1 MIELYKFDSPD
12 IMYEN
17 KKGEFSYM
25 TSMKK
30 LEDKLEKK
38 KIRLQKL
45 LTEKDKLEIKIKE
58 LRADIEKLQANQFE
72 QFKKA
77 AKRENIE
84 IRIDDIPEILQLIKN
99 LQQGAKIEVLETTN
113 SDTVRANSSFES
125 SSTDDDDENKII
137 QRNGLRTL
145 ESLESVA
152 SITARR

>member
-1 MIELYKFDSPD
+1 
-12 IMYEN
+12 
-17 KKGEFSYM
+17 M

-45 LTEKDKLEIKIKE
+45 LAEKDKLEIKIKE

-84 IRIDDIPEILQLIKN
+84 IRVDDIPEILQLIKN
-99 LQQGAKIEVLETTN
+99 LQQGAKIEIEETTE
-113 SDTVRANSSFES
+113 SDTVVDEP
-125 SSTDDDDENKII
+125 SSTDDVDENKII

-152 SITARR
+152 SIIARK

>member
-1 MIELYKFDSPD
+1 
-12 IMYEN
+12 
-17 KKGEFSYM
+17 M

-45 LTEKDKLEIKIKE
+45 LAEKDKLEIKIKE
-58 LRADIEKLQANQFE
+58 LRAYIEKLQANQFE

-84 IRIDDIPEILQLIKN
+84 IRVDDIPEILQLIKN
-99 LQQGAKIEVLETTN
+99 LQQGAKIEIEETTE
-113 SDTVRANSSFES
+113 SDTVVDEP
-125 SSTDDDDENKII
+125 SSTDDVDENKII

-152 SITARR
+152 SITARK